1 MSNNYK
7 SYNKNRTE
15 RVNKTKRANTNSRP
29 KSSANA
35 NPIRRKYAKA
45 PHEQIDPNESNNK
58 LIKILSECGVAARRN
73 CEKMIVNGRVRVN
86 NNVITDLTFE
96 VGDEDEIS
104 VDRQIIKREDKRYF
118 ALYKPRGVVSTTKK
132 VDGKRII
139 SSFFEKYTERLF
151 YAGRLD
157 ADSQGL
163 MIITNDGTFANII
176 THPSF
181 QVHKTYDVIVAGK
194 IDSNRVLEASKGI
207 TVDRVRYAPFKF
219 KVLGKGRQSK
229 LRITIN
235 EGKNRE
241 IRNIFEALGH
251 PVIFLERIAIGIIKI
266 HSDEHGTIEE
276 GKFRELTHD
285 EIEYFYE
292 QRRKFMPQTRLQNA
306 ETMFFE
312 KPKIDKKK
320 RRNRSQKR
328 I

>member
-1 MSNNYK
+1 MSKNYK
-7 SYNKNRTE
+7 SYNRNRTE
-15 RVNKTKRANTNSRP
+15 RIAKSKKASGANRP
-29 KSSANA
+29 KTNA
-35 NPIRRKYAKA
+35 TPIRRKYTSHASYD
-45 PHEQIDPNESNNK
+45 EIDVNESNNK
-58 LIKILSECGVAARRN
+58 LIKILAECGVAARRN
-73 CEKMIVNGRVRVN
+73 CEKMILNGRVRVN
-86 NNVITDLTFE
+86 NNVIKDLTFE

-104 VDRQIIKREDKRYF
+104 VDRQLIKREDKRYF

-132 VDGKRII
+132 IDGKRII

-181 QVHKTYDVIVAGK
+181 QVHKTYEVVVAGK
-194 IDSNRVLEASKGI
+194 IDSNRVLEASKGF
-207 TVDRVRYAPFKF
+207 TVNKVRYAPFKF

-251 PVIFLERIAIGIIKI
+251 PVVFLERIAIGIIKI

-292 QRRKFMPQTRLQNA
+292 QRRKYMPQTRLQNA
-306 ETMFFE
+306 ETLFFE